1 MIELVLIGLLV
12 LTAATLYIASQI
24 KSVLLFDRICN
35 AFLVFTSLQALFALV
50 SIYAGGNYTFMAVPF
65 FLAYGPF
72 KYYAVSSRVN
82 SLFLRKTVYVHF
94 IPSFIFCLAYFIIN
108 EFSLLSDYL
117 PIYNTLL
124 FLSVFVSMTAYSV
137 WVLFNNSKAKYER
150 GNDPLAR
157 RLLNF
162 SSVFIIVVSAVSSVY
177 LIKGFLYTGKVN
189 PIIFSSIFYLLALFL
204 VAVVFR
210 YKVYSFIAYIRSAN
224 DDFNQEKNKKEE
236 NELPENLSL
245 QPEFMSNNVI
255 DINRGN
261 QNSDNNNNVVS
272 LKTSPKKYA
281 KSALNEGMFEVY
293 EEKLHHFFNDEK
305 VYLDND
311 ISLEVLAEKMKLS
324 KHHLTQLFN
333 VYIGENFNQYI
344 NKYRISYSC
353 GLLQSNEDEMTMEE
367 VAFESGFNSKVSF
380 NRHFKNIM
388 GCTPSDY
395 TKKAGVA

>member
-35 AFLVFTSLQALFALV
+35 AFLVFASLQALFALV

-65 FLAYGPF
+65 FLTYGPF
-72 KYYAVSSRVN
+72 KYYAVNSRIN
-82 SLFLRKTVYVHF
+82 NQFSRKAVYVHF
-94 IPSFIFCLAYFIIN
+94 IPSFIFCFAYLIVN
-108 EFSLLSDYL
+108 EFSSLNDYL
-117 PIYNTLL
+117 PTYNNIM
-124 FLSVFVSMTAYSV
+124 FLSVFVSMTSYSV
-137 WVLFNNSKAKYER
+137 WALLYDKDKNEHD
-150 GNDPLAR
+150 NDPLAR
-157 RLLNF
+157 KLLNF
-162 SSVFIIVVSAVSSVY
+162 SSVLVILVSTVSSVY
-177 LIKGFLYTGKVN
+177 LIKEFLNTDKVN
-189 PIIFSSIFYLLALFL
+189 PIIFSSILYLLALFM
-204 VAVVFR
+204 VAIAFR

-224 DDFNQEKNKKEE
+224 DDFSKGTDEE
-236 NELPENLSL
+236 EDNRLVESLSSHP
-245 QPEFMSNNVI
+245 QSISNNIIDVNTESKDVI
-255 DINRGN
+255 
-261 QNSDNNNNVVS
+261 S
-272 LKTSPKKYA
+272 LKNSPQKYA
-281 KSALNEGMFEVY
+281 KSALNESMFEVY
-293 EEKLHHFFNDEK
+293 EEKLNYFFDDEK

-353 GLLQSNEDEMTMEE
+353 GLLQDNESEMTIEE

-395 TKKAGVA
+395 TKKEGVA

>member
-35 AFLVFTSLQALFALV
+35 AFLVFASLQALFALV

-65 FLAYGPF
+65 FLTYGPF
-72 KYYAVSSRVN
+72 KYYAVNSRIN
-82 SLFLRKTVYVHF
+82 NQFSRKAVYVHF
-94 IPSFIFCLAYFIIN
+94 IPSFIFCFAYLIVN
-108 EFSLLSDYL
+108 EFSSLNDYL
-117 PIYNTLL
+117 PTYNNIM
-124 FLSVFVSMTAYSV
+124 FLSVFVSMTSYSV
-137 WVLFNNSKAKYER
+137 WALLYDKDKNEHD
-150 GNDPLAR
+150 NDPLAR
-157 RLLNF
+157 KLLNF
-162 SSVFIIVVSAVSSVY
+162 SSVLVILVSTVSSVY
-177 LIKGFLYTGKVN
+177 LIKEFLNTDKVN
-189 PIIFSSIFYLLALFL
+189 PIIFSSILYLLALFM
-204 VAVVFR
+204 VAIAFR

-224 DDFNQEKNKKEE
+224 DDFSKGTDEE
-236 NELPENLSL
+236 EGNRLVESLSSHP
-245 QPEFMSNNVI
+245 QSISNNIIDVNTESKDVI
-255 DINRGN
+255 
-261 QNSDNNNNVVS
+261 S
-272 LKTSPKKYA
+272 LKNSPQKYA
-281 KSALNEGMFEVY
+281 KSALNESMFEVY
-293 EEKLHHFFNDEK
+293 EEKLNYFFDDEK

-353 GLLQSNEDEMTMEE
+353 GLLQHNESEMTIEE

-395 TKKAGVA
+395 TKKEGVA